1 MYGYV
6 TKLYRPPK
14 NIQSYGRMENQE
26 IRNPEPERETEMEP
40 EPESEME
47 PGTEQQQVGN
57 TETSSAM
64 KSFSIYNQKSLK
76 HNIGVAWRT
85 MVEI

>member
-1 MYGYV
+1 
-6 TKLYRPPK
+6 
-14 NIQSYGRMENQE
+14 MENQE
-26 IRNPEPERETEMEP
+26 IQNPELERETET

-47 PGTEQQQVGN
+47 PETEQQQVGN

-64 KSFSIYNQKSLK
+64 KSLSIYNPKSLK

>member
-1 MYGYV
+1 
-6 TKLYRPPK
+6 
-14 NIQSYGRMENQE
+14 MEKQE
-26 IRNPEPERETEMEP
+26 IRIPKPERETETEL
-40 EPESEME
+40 ESEME
-47 PGTEQQQVGN
+47 PETEQQQVGN

-64 KSFSIYNQKSLK
+64 KSFSICNQKSLK

>member
-1 MYGYV
+1 
-6 TKLYRPPK
+6 
-14 NIQSYGRMENQE
+14 MENQK
-26 IRNPEPERETEMEP
+26 IRNPEPQRETET

-47 PGTEQQQVGN
+47 PETEQQQVGN

-64 KSFSIYNQKSLK
+64 KSFSIYSQKSLK
-76 HNIGVAWRT
+76 HNIGVTWRT